1 METFWVFLVFLA
13 VLGAWMGFNYWRL
26 RRAATVIDN
35 AEFAERYT
43 EVS

>member
-26 RRAATVIDN
+26 RRHDGD
-35 AEFAERYT
+35 
-43 EVS
+43 